1 MLGVHSNWRTFLNAM
16 LTARE
21 PHKSIPQIDYGISSP
36 DLLFSFSGTLELAQF
51 AAGRAPRLGH
61 DAEKCSFNF
70 GPDGLMRRHDYTVEG
85 PRWCN
90 GSPFAPAPARTLD
103 EPGKASPGHTIREHQ
118 AYARRQ
124 RGTLARCRTMLP
136 AKSIGCYG
144 Q

>member
-1 MLGVHSNWRTFLNAM
+1 MLGVHSNGRTFLNAM

-70 GPDGLMRRHDYTVEG
+70 GPDGLMRRHDYTVEVLG
-85 PRWCN
+85 GATGANYSTDYKEFQCIKMPTTRRVYAYDAN
-90 GSPFAPAPARTLD
+90 GQKDS
-103 EPGKASPGHTIREHQ
+103 
-118 AYARRQ
+118 
-124 RGTLARCRTMLP
+124 
-136 AKSIGCYG
+136 
-144 Q
+144 

>member
-1 MLGVHSNWRTFLNAM
+1 M

-70 GPDGLMRRHDYTVEG
+70 GPDGLMRRHDYTVEVLG
-85 PRWCN
+85 GATGANYSTDYKEFQGIKMPTTRRVYAYDEN
-90 GSPFAPAPARTLD
+90 GQKIPDPLLVSID
-103 EPGKASPGHTIREHQ
+103 IETIVF
-118 AYARRQ
+118 
-124 RGTLARCRTMLP
+124 
-136 AKSIGCYG
+136 S
-144 Q
+144 